1 MSEQFALECRG
12 VTKRYEDADQRIDV
26 LRGVDFQLSPG
37 SKVGVVGSS
46 GSGKSTLLNL
56 LAGLDEVSEG
66 AVYLAGENLSL
77 MKEDARARW
86 RNQHLGFVYQ
96 FHHLLAEFSA
106 EENVAMPKLIAG
118 ERRGTALKSARELL
132 AAVGLEHRVTHRPG
146 QLSGGERQRVAIA
159 RSLVNKPTCVLM
171 DEPTGN
177 LDPENA
183 VQVLELV
190 DQLRE
195 SSASAFLIVTHD
207 QSVACRMHQVLRL
220 QAGQLSTS

>member
-1 MSEQFALECRG
+1 MSDSFALECRG
-12 VTKRYEDADQRIDV
+12 VCKRYEDAHQRIDV
-26 LRGVDFQLSPG
+26 LRGVDFQLAPG

-66 AVYLAGENLSL
+66 AVYLAGENLSE

-86 RNQHLGFVYQ
+86 RNKHLGFVYQ

-106 EENVAMPKLIAG
+106 EENVAMPRLIGG
-118 ERRGTALKSARELL
+118 ERREAALKAARELL
-132 AAVGLEHRVTHRPG
+132 SAVGLEHRVAHRPG